1 MGSDSVDSLTFV
13 LDSIS
18 MLEMVNPVCKTL
30 KSPLET
36 LYKPCS
42 RRVLAIIL
50 DSSALFSYPA
60 TIGQSLRDQ
69 AASTYFKLFR

>member
-1 MGSDSVDSLTFV
+1 MGSDSEDSLTFV

-50 DSSALFSYPA
+50 DSSGGGE
-60 TIGQSLRDQ
+60 TRGQAIIRDRKR
-69 AASTYFKLFR
+69 ARR